1 MFLSVIIN
9 LTKLYCKMEKNKKIE
24 VNNEKIDVKDNSD
37 SINQENEEKLKNTQK
52 NKVKTDYLKDLQRLQ
67 AEFENFMKR
76 TELEKQEIIKY
87 SNEKLIFKLLNV
99 LDSFQ
104 LALKHNNDEGVKLIY
119 SELITLLESE
129 GLSKIKTNGD
139 FDLKFHEA
147 LIQEEG
153 EFDNKIILELQP
165 GYMLKEKVI
174 RPAKV
179 KITRK
184 IK

>member
-1 MFLSVIIN
+1 
-9 LTKLYCKMEKNKKIE
+9 MEKNKKIE
-24 VNNEKIDVKDNSD
+24 VNNKETDVKDNSII
-37 SINQENEEKLKNTQK
+37 SEKKEELDNAV
-52 NKVKTDYLKDLQRLQ
+52 NKEVKTDYLKDLQRLQ

-76 TELEKQEIIKY
+76 SELEKQEITKY

-99 LDSFQ
+99 IDSFQ
-104 LALKHNNDEGVKLIY
+104 LALKHNDDEGVKLIY
-119 SELITLLESE
+119 SELMTLLESE
-129 GLSKIKTNGD
+129 GLSKISTNEN
-139 FDLKFHEA
+139 FDPKFHEA

-153 EFDNKIILELQP
+153 EFDNKIISELQT

>member
-1 MFLSVIIN
+1 
-9 LTKLYCKMEKNKKIE
+9 MEKNEKIE
-24 VNNEKIDVKDNSD
+24 VNNEEIGVEDNS
-37 SINQENEEKLKNTQK
+37 IIPEKKEELDNTQ
-52 NKVKTDYLKDLQRLQ
+52 NKEVKIDYLKDLQRLQ

-76 TELEKQEIIKY
+76 SELEKQEIIKY

-99 LDSFQ
+99 IDSFQ

-119 SELITLLESE
+119 SELMTLLESE
-129 GLSKIKTNGD
+129 GLSKISTKGD
-139 FDLKFHEA
+139 FDPKFHEA

-174 RPAKV
+174 RSAKV